1 MKTKKGAWQEEP
13 LTSRGIHLAG
23 AHRQASACQSRLER
37 EPLRPLG
44 RERQLNR
51 GNHDD
56 PPPTG
61 CRPTGL
67 PASPSPPNQGPAR
80 AKQPERDKAGA
91 VCGLTHTRAP
101 EPPEQEAPFTFFKGA
116 SFSNS
121 PQKVFSAQ
129 QPQLS
134 GTLVHEVQMTS
145 FRSCF
150 P

>member
-56 PPPTG
+56 PPPDRLQANGTA
-61 CRPTGL
+61 GL
-67 PASPSPPNQGPAR
+67 PES
-80 AKQPERDKAGA
+80 AKPGAGTGQA
-91 VCGLTHTRAP
+91 AG
-101 EPPEQEAPFTFFKGA
+101 EG
-116 SFSNS
+116 
-121 PQKVFSAQ
+121 
-129 QPQLS
+129 
-134 GTLVHEVQMTS
+134 
-145 FRSCF
+145 
-150 P
+150 